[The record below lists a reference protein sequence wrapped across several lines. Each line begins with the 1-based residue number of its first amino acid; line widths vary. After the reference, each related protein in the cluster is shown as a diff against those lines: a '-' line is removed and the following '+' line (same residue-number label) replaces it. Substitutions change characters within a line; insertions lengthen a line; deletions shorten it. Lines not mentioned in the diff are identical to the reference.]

1 MLVTKCDL
9 CKRVIKDSEEITA
22 GFGWKR
28 YSLCVRCGKPIVAL
42 LRKSKLLQPVA
53 AKKKR

>member
-1 MLVTKCDL
+1 MLVTKCEL

-28 YSLCVRCGKPIVAL
+28 YSLCMRCGKSIIAFL
-42 LRKSKLLQPVA
+42 KKLKLLPEA
-53 AKKKR
+53 AKAKP